1 VTTEHAI
8 SPSMAATLPTMPL
21 DERIAGLV
29 SRHGFTLVDADSA
42 AAFAAAEGD
51 SIILLTA
58 DPQAY
63 PETWDVAVV
72 LPEVLK
78 SIPNRPR
85 AAVADPAN
93 SLNIAA
99 RFGVKIYPALV
110 FQRGSGFVGVL
121 EGMQDWDAYLRL
133 VPQLL
138 ARPVGR
144 APSIGIPVVTSGGS
158 SSCH

>member
-1 VTTEHAI
+1 MTTEHAI

-21 DERIAGLV
+21 DDRIARLV
-29 SRHGFTLVDADSA
+29 SEQGFTLVDAASA

-51 SIILLTA
+51 SLILLTA

-78 SIPNRPR
+78 SIPHRPR

-93 SLNIAA
+93 SLKIAA
-99 RFGVKIYPALV
+99 RFGVKVYPAMV
-110 FQRGSGFVGVL
+110 FQRGGGFVGVL

-138 ARPVGR
+138 ERPVSR
-144 APSIGIPVVTSGGS
+144 APSIGIPVVTGGNP

>member
-1 VTTEHAI
+1 MTVELL
-8 SPSMAATLPTMPL
+8 SPSMAAAPNTMPL
-21 DERIAGLV
+21 DERITRLV
-29 SRHGFTLVDADSA
+29 TQQGFTLVDAEGA
-42 AAFAAAEGD
+42 ADFAAAEGD

-78 SIPNRPR
+78 TVPQHVR

-93 SLNIAA
+93 SLKIAA
-99 RFGVKIYPALV
+99 RFGVKVYPALV
-110 FQRGSGFVGVL
+110 FQRGGGFVGVL

-133 VPQLL
+133 LPQLL
-138 ARPVGR
+138 ERAVSR
-144 APSIGIPVVTSGGS
+144 APSVGIPVVTSGGA

>member
-1 VTTEHAI
+1 
-8 SPSMAATLPTMPL
+8 M
-21 DERIAGLV
+21 
-29 SRHGFTLVDADSA
+29 
-42 AAFAAAEGD
+42 
-51 SIILLTA
+51 
-58 DPQAY
+58 
-63 PETWDVAVV
+63 AVV

-93 SLNIAA
+93 SLKIAA